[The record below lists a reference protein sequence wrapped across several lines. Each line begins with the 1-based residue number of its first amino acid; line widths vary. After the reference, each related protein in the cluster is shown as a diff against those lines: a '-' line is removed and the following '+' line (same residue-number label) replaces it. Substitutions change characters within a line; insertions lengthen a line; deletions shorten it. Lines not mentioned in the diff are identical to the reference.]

1 MKHAFLPHTSSALAL
16 LLLLGSL
23 AGCAVS
29 PTYERPSAPV
39 SSSYKEIA
47 PGWVEAK
54 PSDAVDRGEWWKL
67 FNDPLLDELAAS
79 VDVSNQNVAAAAAA
93 YAQARALVGE
103 QRANYFPIV
112 TLDGS
117 AVRSGGG
124 TSRTSTSSAGSS
136 RSMQLN
142 IGATWEPD
150 VWGRLHAG
158 VTSASATAQA
168 SAADL
173 ASAKL
178 SAQGELA
185 TNYFSLRQAD
195 AQLELLR
202 DTIAG
207 YERVLQITRNRY
219 AAAIAPKTDVL
230 QAETQLAS
238 AKIDEIEMQRQRA
251 TLEHAIAVLVGKSPS
266 EFSLAPAK
274 WNVTVPEVPV
284 GVPSTLLQRRPDIAA
299 AERRVAAA
307 NEQIGIARSGYFPSI
322 GLSGSYGTSASNIGD
337 LFNVSNAL
345 WSLGLS
351 VAQTVFDFGATGS
364 RVDAARAAYDGNVA
378 NYRQIVLT
386 AFQGVEDQLTAV
398 QLLAR
403 QQEFRKQAS
412 EAADQVE
419 AQLTNR
425 YRAGQVSY
433 TDVVTAQVTALNARR
448 SLVQSQADR
457 QTAAIALIQA
467 LGGGWQAPTT
477 E

>member
-1 MKHAFLPHTSSALAL
+1 MKHVFLPRASSALAL
-16 LLLLGSL
+16 LLLLG
-23 AGCAVS
+23 GCAVG

-39 SSSYKEIA
+39 SSSYKEIP

-54 PSDAVDRGEWWKL
+54 PSDAIDRGEWWKL
-67 FNDPLLDELAAS
+67 FNDPVLDALADS
-79 VDVSNQNVAAAAAA
+79 VEVSNQNIAAAAAA
-93 YAQARALVGE
+93 YAQARALVQE

-117 AVRSGGG
+117 AARSGGG
-124 TSRTSTSSAGSS
+124 ATSSRTSTTSSSK
-136 RSMQLN
+136 SMQLN
-142 IGATWEPD
+142 IGTSWEPD
-150 VWGRLHAG
+150 VWGRLRAG
-158 VTSASATAQA
+158 VSSASASAQA

-178 SAQGELA
+178 SAQGEVA
-185 TNYFSLRQAD
+185 TNYFSLRQTD
-195 AQLELLR
+195 AQLDLLR

-238 AKIDEIEMQRQRA
+238 AKVDEIGLQRQRA
-251 TLEHAIAVLVGKSPS
+251 TLEHAIAVLTGKSPS
-266 EFSLAPAK
+266 EFSLPAAK
-274 WNVTVPEVPV
+274 WNVTVPEVPI

-307 NEQIGIARSGYFPSI
+307 NAQIGIAKTGYFPNF
-322 GLSGSYGTSASNIGD
+322 GLSGAYGTSGSNIGD
-337 LFNVSNAL
+337 LFNVSNAI

-351 VAQTVFDFGATGS
+351 VAQTVFDFGTTSS
-364 RVDAARAAYDGNVA
+364 RVDAARAAYDGTVA
-378 NYRQIVLT
+378 SYRQTVLT

-433 TDVVTAQVTALNARR
+433 TDVVTVQVTALNARR

-467 LGGGWQAPTT
+467 LGGGWKVA